1 MYADDTTL
9 YSNIDSPRQNNAIQL
24 AENKIN
30 NELAKVNEWLKIN
43 KLSLN
48 LKKSKYMVFKKTSTT
63 NINVTLKIDHLVV
76 DRVDYFNFLGL
87 TIDSQM
93 TWKNH
98 TNNISNK
105 CVRVIG
111 ILNRIKNVIPTRI
124 RVLLYNTHILPHI
137 NYCTMAWGYE
147 SNRLFKLQK
156 RAIRKIANGYYIA
169 HTEPLF
175 KLYGILKLS
184 DILTLQT
191 LKIFHKFTNIELPA
205 YMQNWPLITNNEIHQ
220 HNTRRACDLHTFRFH
235 HMFEKKSLNHN
246 IVHTINNTPDNVFNQ
261 FNTHSLHVCT
271 HVHTCVH
278 THPHTR
284 PHTHTHTHTHAR
296 THTHTHTHTHT
307 QYAHV
312 LNYNYQL
319 SYGIT
324 SAQLTSF
331 VYYQCENTIVL

>member
-1 MYADDTTL
+1 MDINNIPVNIYLDLSKAFDTLDHAILLDKLHYYGIRGNSLKLLNSYLANRQQFVEFRSSKSTMLQVSTGVPQGSILGPLLFLIYINDFPTASSYFNFIMYADDTTL
-9 YSNIDSPRQNNAIQL
+9 YSNIESPRQNNAL
-24 AENKIN
+24 KFAENKIN

-63 NINVTLKIDHLVV
+63 NINLTLKIDHLVI

-87 TIDSQM
+87 TIDSKM

-124 RVLLYNTHILPHI
+124 RVLLYNTLILTHI
-137 NYCTMAWGYE
+137 NSCTMAWGYE

-156 RAIRKIANGYYIA
+156 RAIRKIANGYYNA

-175 KLYGILKLS
+175 KLYRILKLS

-191 LKIFHKFTNIELPA
+191 LKIFHKFTNNELPA

-220 HNTRRACDLHTFRFH
+220 HTRRA
-235 HMFEKKSLNHN
+235 
-246 IVHTINNTPDNVFNQ
+246 
-261 FNTHSLHVCT
+261 
-271 HVHTCVH
+271 
-278 THPHTR
+278 
-284 PHTHTHTHTHAR
+284 
-296 THTHTHTHTHT
+296 
-307 QYAHV
+307 
-312 LNYNYQL
+312 
-319 SYGIT
+319 
-324 SAQLTSF
+324 
-331 VYYQCENTIVL
+331 